1 MNLKNII
8 DINVRSFPVKVRDMR
23 SGTESAGHI
32 VLTKEQL
39 QAAAL
44 VGMTQKELIRRT
56 YGRLGYKVLDI
67 GVAVKRRVDVD
78 LYAAPGE
85 IVIEGKAM
93 LTAAEVVQDAGED
106 GA

>member
-1 MNLKNII
+1 MNNT
-8 DINVRSFPVKVRDMR
+8 INVTVRAFPVKAKDMR

-44 VGMTQKELIRRT
+44 VGMDSKGLIRRV
-56 YGRLGYKVLDI
+56 YGRQGYKVLDI
-67 GVAVKRRVDVD
+67 GEAVKRRVAVD

-85 IVIEGKAM
+85 IVIEGKAL
-93 LTAAEVVQDAGED
+93 LTAGEVVQDAGE
-106 GA
+106 

>member
-1 MNLKNII
+1 MNNT
-8 DINVRSFPVKVRDMR
+8 INVTVRAFPVKAKDMR

-44 VGMTQKELIRRT
+44 VGMDSKELSRRV
-56 YGRLGYKVLDI
+56 YGRQGYKVLDI
-67 GVAVKRRVDVD
+67 GEAVKRRVAVD
-78 LYAAPGE
+78 LYTAPGE

-93 LTAAEVVQDAGED
+93 LTAGEVVQDAGE
-106 GA
+106 